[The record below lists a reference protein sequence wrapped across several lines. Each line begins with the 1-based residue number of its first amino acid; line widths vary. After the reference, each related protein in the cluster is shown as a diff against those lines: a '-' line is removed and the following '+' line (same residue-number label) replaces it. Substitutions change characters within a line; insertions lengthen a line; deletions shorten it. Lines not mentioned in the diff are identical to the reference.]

1 MFGTMLKDFA
11 RDISVQHG
19 VNALIA
25 FIFAVTG
32 PIAIMLTVGAKAGL
46 PEPALATWLF
56 GAFFLNGLISMVM
69 CLLYRQPMVFLWT
82 IPGVV
87 LVGTALDNMSFAEV
101 VGAYL
106 GCGLLLLV
114 LGVSGL
120 FSKLADRIPM
130 PIVMGMVA
138 ALLLKFGVSWI
149 EAMLSGP
156 WIAVPM
162 TLAYFATAAV
172 PAAARYCPPMIS
184 TLIVGVVALVAT
196 QSGQAETPSV
206 DLFISPVIF
215 TPAFSWQAMIELVI
229 PLAITVLFAQ
239 NGQGI
244 ALLRN
249 AGRNPPVNIIT
260 AVCGY
265 GSLLSAWFGAVSTC
279 LTGPVNGILLASNEP
294 RGHYT
299 GAVLLSFMCALFGLM
314 APFFTSIM
322 LATPPAFIAT
332 LGGIALINV
341 LKGSFVTAFSGRFGF
356 GALIAFVVT
365 ISNITFLN
373 IGAAFW
379 GIVAGVLVSW
389 AMERSD
395 FETGQGEP

>member
-1 MFGTMLKDFA
+1 MFGQMLKDFA
-11 RDISVQHG
+11 RDLSAQHV

-32 PIAIMLTVGAKAGL
+32 PIAIMLTVGAKSDL
-46 PEPALATWLF
+46 PQAALATWLF
-56 GAFFLNGLISMVM
+56 GAFCLNGLISAVV
-69 CLLYRQPMVFLWT
+69 CLIYRQPMVFLWS
-82 IPGVV
+82 IPGIV
-87 LVGTALDNMSFAEV
+87 LVGTALDTLSFAEI

-106 GCGLLLLV
+106 ACGVLLLV
-114 LGVSGL
+114 LGITGVFG
-120 FSKLADRIPM
+120 KLADRIPL

-162 TLAYFATAAV
+162 TIAYFATAAV
-172 PAAARYCPPMIS
+172 PAVARICPPMIS
-184 TLIVGVVALVAT
+184 TLIVGIVALAAT
-196 QSGQAETPSV
+196 QGGPAALPAAE
-206 DLFISPVIF
+206 LFISPVIF
-215 TPAFSWQAMIELVI
+215 TPAFSWPAMIELVI

-249 AGRNPPVNIIT
+249 AGRNPPVNVIT

-279 LTGPVNGILLASNEP
+279 LTGPVNGILLGSNEP

-299 GAVLLSFMCALFGLM
+299 GAVLLSVMCVLFGLM

-332 LGGIALINV
+332 LGGIALVSV
-341 LKGSFVTAFSGRFGF
+341 LKGSFATAFGGRFGF
-356 GALIAFVVT
+356 GALIAFIVT

-379 GIVAGVLVSW
+379 GIVAGVLASW
-389 AMERSD
+389 AMERAD
-395 FETGQGEP
+395 FEAGSGNA

>member
-1 MFGTMLKDFA
+1 MLGQLLKDFA
-11 RDISVQHG
+11 SDLSAQHV

-32 PIAIMLTVGAKAGL
+32 PIAILLTVGAKTEL
-46 PEPALATWLF
+46 SQPALASWLF
-56 GAFFLNGLISMVM
+56 GAFFLNGLISCVV
-69 CLLYRQPMVFLWT
+69 CLIYRQPMVFLWS
-82 IPGVV
+82 IPGIV
-87 LVGTALDNMSFAEV
+87 LVGTALDTLSFAEI

-106 GCGLLLLV
+106 ACGVLLLV
-114 LGVSGL
+114 LGVTGW

-149 EAMLSGP
+149 ESLLSGP

-172 PAAARYCPPMIS
+172 PAIARYCPPMIS
-184 TLIVGVVALVAT
+184 TLIVGIAALAAT
-196 QSGQAETPSV
+196 QSGPGALPSTGIV
-206 DLFISPVIF
+206 ISPVIF
-215 TPAFSWQAMIELVI
+215 TPAFSWAAMIELVV

-249 AGRNPPVNIIT
+249 AGRNPPVDVIT
-260 AVCGY
+260 SVCGY
-265 GSLLSAWFGAVSTC
+265 GSLLSAWFGSVSTC
-279 LTGPVNGILLASNEP
+279 LTGPVNGILLGSSEP

-299 GAVLLSFMCALFGLM
+299 GAVLLSLMCVAFGLM

-332 LGGIALINV
+332 LGGIALISV

-356 GALIAFVVT
+356 GALIAFIVT

-379 GIVAGVLVSW
+379 GIVAGVLASW
-389 AMERSD
+389 AMERGD
-395 FETGQGEP
+395 FEAKADAP

>member
-1 MFGTMLKDFA
+1 MFGIMLKDFA
-11 RDISVQHG
+11 RDISAQHAG
-19 VNALIA
+19 NALIA
-25 FIFAVTG
+25 FIFAATG
-32 PIAIMLTVGAKAGL
+32 PIAIMLTVGAKPGL
-46 PEPALATWLF
+46 PEPALATWMF
-56 GAFFLNGLISMVM
+56 GAFFFNGLISSVI
-69 CLLYRQPMVFLWT
+69 CLIYRQPMVFLWT
-82 IPGVV
+82 IPGMI
-87 LVGTALDNMSFAEV
+87 LVGTALENMSFAEV

-106 GCGLLLLV
+106 ACGLLLLV
-114 LGVSGL
+114 LGASGL
-120 FSKLADRIPM
+120 FGKLADRIPM

-162 TLAYFATAAV
+162 TIAYFATAAI
-172 PAAARYCPPMIS
+172 PMAARYCPPMIS
-184 TLIVGVVALVAT
+184 TLIIGVVALILI
-196 QSGQAETPSV
+196 QGGPAEMPSA
-206 DLFISPVIF
+206 DLFITPIIF
-215 TPAFSWQAMIELVI
+215 TPVFSWQAMVELVI

-249 AGRNPPVNIIT
+249 AGQNPPVDVIT

-265 GSLLSAWFGAVSTC
+265 GSLLAAWFGAVSTC
-279 LTGPVNGILLASNEP
+279 LTGPVNAMLLASNEP

-299 GAVLLSFMCALFGLM
+299 GAVLLSLMCALFGLM

-332 LGGIALINV
+332 LGGLALLNV
-341 LKGSFVTAFSGRFGF
+341 LKGSFVTAFGGRFGF
-356 GALIAFVVT
+356 GALIAFIVT

-379 GIVAGVLVSW
+379 GILAGVLASW
-389 AMERSD
+389 AMEHSD
-395 FETGQGEP
+395 FETMQA